1 MKKLFVLFLFSFSLS
16 GVFSQ
21 ASLLRDITCVV
32 TSGYQDSMSTG
43 SGFVV
48 TTIDGVNLIISN
60 HHVVENS
67 YNVRIIFYPN
77 EGPARIFDSVRVAG
91 RLPENDMAVLS
102 FNGDQKVFSQGIK
115 LSLEN
120 PDDGTQV
127 CAAGYPSGSWSYT
140 EGMVSNR
147 QAILR
152 LNTSNHERQPYIQH
166 SAVIDHGN
174 SGGPLLVKNPEI
186 PYGYSVV
193 GINTF
198 KSNNFGTYYSIPITR
213 IIGLLDTVW
222 KQFHEYN
229 ASDTNNTKETA
240 VQHIFD
246 APIYASIRSANESL
260 WFCFP
265 EKTSNELTAELE
277 ATEDVLLEA
286 YDEQGTLIGSGSGKT
301 IRYSI
306 KGGMG
311 NIYLKISSPDIKFWS
326 TYRLS
331 VYSMLN

>member
-1 MKKLFVLFLFSFSLS
+1 MKKLFICVLLLFSLS

-21 ASLLRDITCVV
+21 ASLLRDIVCVV
-32 TSGYQDSMSTG
+32 TAGYQNSMSTG

-48 TTIDGVNLIISN
+48 TTVDGVNLIISN

-77 EGPARIFDSVRVAG
+77 EGPARIFNSARVAG
-91 RLPENDMAVLS
+91 RLPEYDMAVLS
-102 FNGDQKVFSQGIK
+102 FNGDQKVFSQGLK
-115 LSLEN
+115 LSLDN

-140 EGMVSNR
+140 EGLVSNR

-152 LNTSNHERQPYIQH
+152 LNTSRHERQPYIQH
-166 SAVIDHGN
+166 SSVIHKGN
-174 SGGPLLVKNPEI
+174 SGGPLLVKKPEI
-186 PYGYSVV
+186 PFGYSVV

-198 KSNNFGTYYSIPITR
+198 ESSNVGTYYSIPITR

-222 KQFHEYN
+222 KQFHEYHI
-229 ASDTNNTKETA
+229 SDTNNTKETA
-240 VQHIFD
+240 VQHILD
-246 APIYASIRSANESL
+246 APIYASIRSDKESL

-265 EKTSNELTAELE
+265 ISTSSELVAELE
-277 ATEDVLLEA
+277 ATEDVLLEV
-286 YDEQGTLIGSGSGKT
+286 YDDQGTLTGSSSGKT
-301 IRYSI
+301 VRYGI
-306 KGGMG
+306 KGGTG
-311 NIYLKISSPDIKFWS
+311 NIYLKVSSPDIRFWS

-331 VYSMLN
+331 VHSP